1 MADTKLPA
9 SGNIRIWFGL
19 ENSIANY
26 LAPTIAEINA
36 MVDVS
41 DAVSWND
48 FNHMLQASNTL
59 DDPAITALGKV
70 QTVGAAQFGGQM
82 SFYYPRSFT
91 DTSNKYQVVYDLLD
105 QPRTKGYMVV
115 RIDGTQ
121 SGTSAVAGDL
131 VHVFKVMTDGY
142 AESIVGEEAFR
153 YTINFQPQGQIAVRI
168 PARGVTSGTP
178 VTQVTTVLYQGA
190 AVTTLAATVANQY
203 YKLEGKVDTRF
214 LTNELIW
221 TSSNVTKAT
230 VSNTGLVTMI
240 ASGSATITATYP
252 GGGTAGTVALTI
264 T

>member
-19 ENSIANY
+19 ENSLANY
-26 LAPTIAEINA
+26 LAPTATEINA
-36 MVDVS
+36 MVDIS

-48 FNHMLQASNTL
+48 FNHMLQASNVL

-70 QTVGAAQFGGQM
+70 QSVGAAQFGGQM

-115 RIDGTQ
+115 RIDGTEA
-121 SGTSAVAGDL
+121 GTSAVAGDL
-131 VHVFKVMTDGY
+131 VHVFKVMTDSY

-153 YTINFQPQGQIAVRI
+153 YTINFQPQGQIAVR
-168 PARGVTSGTP
+168 VP
-178 VTQVTTVLYQGA
+178 VKGGSAFATTILYQGA
-190 AVTTLAATVANQY
+190 VVTTLATTVAGLY
-203 YKLEGKVDTRF
+203 YKLEGKVDSRF
-214 LTNELIW
+214 MTNKLVW
-221 TSSNVTKAT
+221 TSSNVAKAT
-230 VSNTGLVTMI
+230 VSNTGLVKMI
-240 ASGSATITATYP
+240 ATGSATITATYP

-264 T
+264 S

>member
-26 LAPTIAEINA
+26 LAPTATEINA
-36 MVDVS
+36 MVDIS

-48 FNHMLQASNTL
+48 FNHMLQASNVL

-115 RIDGTQ
+115 RIDGTEA
-121 SGTSAVAGDL
+121 GTSAVAGDL
-131 VHVFKVMTDGY
+131 VHVFKVMTDSY

-153 YTINFQPQGQIAVRI
+153 YTINFQPQGQLAVRV
-168 PARGVTSGTP
+168 PVKSGSAF
-178 VTQVTTVLYQGA
+178 VTTVLYQGA
-190 AVTTLAATVANQY
+190 TITTLSASIATKY

-214 LTNELIW
+214 MTNDLVW
-221 TSSNVTKAT
+221 TSSDVTKAT
-230 VSNTGLVTMI
+230 VSNTGVLTAKAVGTGI
-240 ASGSATITATYP
+240 TITATYP
-252 GGGTAGTVALTI
+252 GGGTAGTVTLAVTA
-264 T
+264 

>member
-26 LAPTIAEINA
+26 LAPTATEINA
-36 MVDVS
+36 MVDIS

-48 FNHMLQASNTL
+48 FNHMLQASNVL

-115 RIDGTQ
+115 RIDGTE
-121 SGTSAVAGDL
+121 SSTSAAAGDL
-131 VHVFKVMTDGY
+131 VHVFKVMTDSY

-153 YTINFQPQGQIAVRI
+153 YTINFQPQGQLAVR
-168 PARGVTSGTP
+168 VP
-178 VTQVTTVLYQGA
+178 VKGATAFATTVLYQGA
-190 AVTTLAATVANQY
+190 VVTTLAATVATQY

-214 LTNELIW
+214 MTNELNW
-221 TSSNVTKAT
+221 TSSNVAKAT
-230 VSNTGLVTMI
+230 VSNTGLVKAI

>member
-1 MADTKLPA
+1 MADVKVPA

-19 ENSIANY
+19 ENSLANY
-26 LAPTIAEINA
+26 LAPTATEINA
-36 MVDVS
+36 MVDIS

-48 FNHMLQASNTL
+48 FNHMLQASNVL

-70 QTVGAAQFGGQM
+70 QTVGASQFGGQM

-115 RIDGTQ
+115 RVDGTEA
-121 SGTSAVAGDL
+121 GTSAVAGDL
-131 VHVFKVMTDGY
+131 VHVFKVMTDSY

-153 YTINFQPQGQIAVRI
+153 YTINFQPQGQVAVRI
-168 PARGVTSGTP
+168 PVKSASAFA
-178 VTQVTTVLYQGA
+178 TTILYQGA
-190 AVTTLAATVANQY
+190 VVTTLATTVVGLY
-203 YKLEGKVDTRF
+203 YKLEGKVDSRF
-214 LTNELIW
+214 MTNELVW
-221 TSSNVTKAT
+221 TSSNTAKAT
-230 VSNTGLVTMI
+230 VSATGVAKMI

-252 GGGTAGTVALTI
+252 GGGTAGTLALTI